1 MQALDVCDWE
11 PLHVYLHSQ
20 CGKRVGGG
28 RNLMEVGIRGIKG
41 QSLFVVKDEKQ
52 LYQGRDVRSWGRV
65 RAWGGGYTF
74 PVFE

>member
-1 MQALDVCDWE
+1 
-11 PLHVYLHSQ
+11 
-20 CGKRVGGG
+20 
-28 RNLMEVGIRGIKG
+28 MEVGIRGIKG